1 MIVEYIRYQ
10 VANPAAFVDGYR
22 TASKSLDASSHC
34 LGYELCQCDEDD
46 KAFIL
51 RIEWDSADGHMKG
64 FRSSPEFRAFF
75 AAIAPW
81 VGDIAEMRHYHPTEV
96 ARSKA

>member
-10 VANPAAFVDGYR
+10 VADAAAFVEGYR
-22 TASKSLDASSHC
+22 TAATSLDASAHC

-64 FRSSPEFRAFF
+64 FRGSSEFRDFF
-75 AAIAPW
+75 AAIKPW
-81 VGDIAEMRHYHPTEV
+81 VGAISEMRHYHLTEV
-96 ARSKA
+96 ARKKA